1 VAVLIPKI
9 VHRIWFGPHK
19 MRDELVRYGETW
31 REHGYE
37 TILWTEDSLPYD
49 CEMRPLMDRI
59 AQHGVNVGNGVPEL
73 GEYVQWADVVSYWLV
88 WKYGGI
94 YANTDMECLRSLD
107 PLLEDVTAFAGIE
120 AGEFIGNALF
130 GATPGH
136 PFFRELLDD
145 LPSRYE
151 ARQSVG
157 QPMNENTGPHCIT
170 DAHKRNPGLLT
181 VFPQERFYP
190 YSHVEMSREWD
201 EFPDAYTSHHWGHTR
216 GHNAS

>member
-1 VAVLIPKI
+1 MVLIPRV
-9 VHRIWFGPHK
+9 VHRIWFGPHR
-19 MRDELVRYGETW
+19 MRDELVQFGRTW
-31 REHGYE
+31 EAHGY
-37 TILWTEDSLPYD
+37 TVRLWTETDLPAD

-59 AQHGVNVGNGVPEL
+59 ARNGVNTGNGVPEL
-73 GEYVQWADVVSYWLV
+73 GVWVQWADIVSYWLV

-94 YANTDMECLRSLD
+94 YANTDMECLQNLD
-107 PLLEDVTAFAGIE
+107 PLLEDVDCFAGIE
-120 AGEFIGNALF
+120 VGEFIGNALF

-145 LPSRYE
+145 LPARYE
-151 ARQSVG
+151 ARTAVG
-157 QPMNENTGPHCIT
+157 QAMNEVTGPHCLT

-201 EFPDAYTSHHWGHTR
+201 AHPGAYTSHHWGHTR
-216 GHNAS
+216 NRHAS